1 MVTLKDV
8 ANRAGVSTSLV
19 SYVLNGKKTVRPET
33 HARIIKAVKELDY
46 RPNLLARCLKTR
58 ESRTIGILVPD
69 LSNVFYIEMIKGVE
83 EIVNAAGYSTIL
95 CNSNGNYTRE
105 LQYISVLRSKNID
118 GLIYIGTGCDIDPEL
133 QKCDIPVVI
142 IDRVTGNEAYTVTTD
157 NVTGGYLA
165 TEYLLRKGRR
175 HIAFIGMNREAN
187 TIRDRYTGYRRA
199 LAEFNVELDEKL
211 YDEANVS
218 YEAGYVAMCNMLE
231 AAPYVDAV
239 FASSDFLAF
248 GAIRAVVDSKLT
260 VPGDIAVIG
269 YDDVAQSK
277 YFIPA
282 LTTIHQPT
290 AEMGQHAAQI
300 LVTLMRN
307 GEVQENRIILQPEL
321 MIRETA

>member
-83 EIVNAAGYSTIL
+83 DIVNAAGYSTIL
-95 CNSNGNYTRE
+95 CNSNNNYTRE

-133 QKCDIPVVI
+133 QKCDVPVVI
-142 IDRVTGNEAYTVTTD
+142 IDRLTGHETYSVTTD

-165 TEYLLRKGRR
+165 TEYLLRIGRR
-175 HIAFIGMNREAN
+175 HIAFLGMNREAN

-199 LAEFNVELDEKL
+199 LAEYNVEPDEKL

-218 YEAGYVAMCNMLE
+218 YESGYVSMCNMLE

-260 VPGDIAVIG
+260 VPGDIAVVG
-269 YDDVAQSK
+269 YDDVSPSK

-290 AEMGQHAAQI
+290 VEMGEHAAQI

-307 GEVQENRIILQPEL
+307 GEVQENRIVLQPEL
-321 MIRETA
+321 MVRETA